1 MRERWGLAI
10 GVETVGEAKFV
21 GLQHSWPPQERPS
34 SVEHIWQEVL
44 QVMRER
50 VEPTKYATW
59 FVPLKPLSGAV
70 GMLRL
75 AVPNKFVRDWLVEHY
90 HEFISETLHELTGV
104 PYQVVF
110 VIQEPAEEPAP
121 PEAPVP
127 APTNGVTRPA
137 PSTGQPFNPRF
148 TFETFVVGSSN
159 QFAHAACMAVARH
172 PARTY
177 NPLFIYGDVGLGK
190 THLLHAIGHYV
201 QQTHHTMM
209 TCYVSSEKFLNDLV
223 SALSHD
229 KMDDFRNRYR
239 KNDVIL
245 VDDVQFLIGKE
256 RTQEEFFHTFN
267 VLFNDN
273 KQIVLTSDKLPKD
286 MVGLE
291 KRLRSRFE
299 WGLVA
304 DLQAPDLE
312 TKIAILKKKAD
323 YMQMALPDEVAWFIA
338 RRLRGDVRKLE
349 GALERHRGVYLH
361 DRPADS
367 VSLVQSLIGELA
379 DVQEERP
386 ISIADIERVVADR
399 YRLKG
404 ALLRSKKRN
413 KEIAHARHVAMY
425 LARTLTNASL
435 PQIGKNFGD
444 RDHTSVLHACNKIK
458 GMVEDDWR
466 FKEEVEQLIRVAPG
480 IASAPEVGIWQNRAS
495 GSRARTTGY
504 CCGSNGTA
512 RCHNCWSSSK
522 STCSNRPSSLLAPRC
537 CWRLAVGLC
546 CSRTWSSWPLSCHA
560 MG

>member
-1 MRERWGLAI
+1 MGGEGNV
-10 GVETVGEAKFV
+10 VE
-21 GLQHSWPPQERPS
+21 LQQNWTLQERPS
-34 SVEHIWQEVL
+34 SIEHLWQEVL
-44 QVMRER
+44 QVVRER
-50 VEPTKYATW
+50 VEATKYASW
-59 FVPLKPLSGAV
+59 FAPLKPLSGAA
-70 GMLRL
+70 GTLCI
-75 AVPNKFVRDWLVEHY
+75 AAPNKFVRGWVEDDY
-90 HEFISETLHELTGV
+90 RDLITEILQERTGV
-104 PYQVVF
+104 PYQVSF
-110 VIQEPAEEPAP
+110 VVQEPAETLAGPEPPEPAP
-121 PEAPVP
+121 V
-127 APTNGVTRPA
+127 NGAARLA
-137 PSTGQPFNPRF
+137 PSTGQAFNPRF

-159 QFAHAACMAVARH
+159 QFAHAACLAVARH

-201 QQTHHTMM
+201 QQTHRTMV

-229 KMDDFRNRYR
+229 RMDDFRNRYR

-267 VLFNDN
+267 VLFNDS

-312 TKIAILKKKAD
+312 TKVAILTKKAE
-323 YMQMALPDEVAWFIA
+323 YMQMTLPDEVAWFLA

-349 GALERHRGVYLH
+349 GALNVIEAFTSMTGQQIT
-361 DRPADS
+361 

-386 ISIADIERVVADR
+386 ISIADIERAVADR
-399 YRLKG
+399 YKLKG

-425 LARTLTNASL
+425 LARTLTSASL
-435 PQIGKNFGD
+435 PQIGKSFGD

-458 GMVEDDWR
+458 SMVEDDWR
-466 FKEEVEQLIRVAPG
+466 FKEEVEQLIRTLQG
-480 IASAPEVGIWQNRAS
+480 
-495 GSRARTTGY
+495 
-504 CCGSNGTA
+504 
-512 RCHNCWSSSK
+512 
-522 STCSNRPSSLLAPRC
+522 
-537 CWRLAVGLC
+537 
-546 CSRTWSSWPLSCHA
+546 
-560 MG
+560 

>member
-1 MRERWGLAI
+1 
-10 GVETVGEAKFV
+10 VETVGEGKFAA
-21 GLQHSWPPQERPS
+21 LQHAWAPHERPS

-44 QVMRER
+44 QVVRER
-50 VEPTKYATW
+50 IEATKYSTW
-59 FVPLKPLSGAV
+59 FAPLKPLSGAV
-70 GMLRL
+70 GMLRI

-90 HEFISETLHELTGV
+90 HELITDTLQEVTGV
-104 PYQVVF
+104 PYQVF
-110 VIQEPAEEPAP
+110 LVIQEPTEVVSFPESPEPS
-121 PEAPVP
+121 
-127 APTNGVTRPA
+127 PTKEVVRPA
-137 PSTGQPFNPRF
+137 PGTGQACNPRF

-159 QFAHAACMAVARH
+159 QFAHAACLAVARH

-201 QQTHHTMM
+201 QQTHQNMV

-286 MVGLE
+286 MIGLE

-312 TKIAILKKKAD
+312 TKIAILTKKAE
-323 YMQMALPDEVAWFIA
+323 YMQMALPDEVAWFLA

-349 GALERHRGVYLH
+349 GALNVIEAFTSMTGQQIT
-361 DRPADS
+361 
-367 VSLVQSLIGELA
+367 VSLVQSLIGELV

-386 ISIADIERVVADR
+386 ISIADIERAVADR
-399 YRLKG
+399 YKLKG

-458 GMVEDDWR
+458 GMVEEDWR
-466 FKEEVEQLIRVAPG
+466 FKEEVEQLIRTLQG
-480 IASAPEVGIWQNRAS
+480 
-495 GSRARTTGY
+495 
-504 CCGSNGTA
+504 
-512 RCHNCWSSSK
+512 
-522 STCSNRPSSLLAPRC
+522 
-537 CWRLAVGLC
+537 
-546 CSRTWSSWPLSCHA
+546 
-560 MG
+560 

>member
-1 MRERWGLAI
+1 M
-10 GVETVGEAKFV
+10 VETVGEGKFV
-21 GLQHSWPPQERPS
+21 GLQQNWTLQERPS

-44 QVMRER
+44 QVVRER
-50 VEPTKYATW
+50 VEATKYATW

-70 GMLRL
+70 GMLRI

-90 HEFISETLHELTGV
+90 HELITEALQECTGV
-104 PYQVVF
+104 PYQVFF
-110 VIQEPAEEPAP
+110 VVQEPAETVAG
-121 PEAPVP
+121 PELPESAPV
-127 APTNGVTRPA
+127 NGAARPA
-137 PSTGQPFNPRF
+137 PSTGQAFNPRF

-159 QFAHAACMAVARH
+159 QFAHAACLAVARH

-201 QQTHHTMM
+201 QQTHRSMV

-286 MVGLE
+286 MIGLE

-312 TKIAILKKKAD
+312 TKIAILTKKAEF
-323 YMQMALPDEVAWFIA
+323 MQMTLPDEVAWFLA

-349 GALERHRGVYLH
+349 GALNVIESFTSMTGQQIT
-361 DRPADS
+361 
-367 VSLVQSLIGELA
+367 VSLVQNLIAELA

-386 ISIADIERVVADR
+386 ISIADIERAVADR
-399 YRLKG
+399 YKLKG

-425 LARTLTNASL
+425 LARTLTSASL

-458 GMVEDDWR
+458 GMVEEDWR
-466 FKEEVEQLIRVAPG
+466 FKEEVEQLIRTLQG
-480 IASAPEVGIWQNRAS
+480 
-495 GSRARTTGY
+495 
-504 CCGSNGTA
+504 
-512 RCHNCWSSSK
+512 
-522 STCSNRPSSLLAPRC
+522 
-537 CWRLAVGLC
+537 
-546 CSRTWSSWPLSCHA
+546 
-560 MG
+560 

>member
-1 MRERWGLAI
+1 M
-10 GVETVGEAKFV
+10 GEGKFV
-21 GLQHSWPPQERPS
+21 GPQHNWTLQERPS

-44 QVMRER
+44 QVVRER
-50 VEPTKYATW
+50 VEATKYATW
-59 FVPLKPLSGAV
+59 FAPLKPLSGAV
-70 GMLRL
+70 GMLRI

-90 HEFISETLHELTGV
+90 HELITETLQACTGV
-104 PYQVVF
+104 PYQVFF
-110 VIQEPAEEPAP
+110 VVQEPPETLASSEP
-121 PEAPVP
+121 PESVPV
-127 APTNGVTRPA
+127 NGAARPA
-137 PSTGQPFNPRF
+137 SSLGQAFNPRF

-159 QFAHAACMAVARH
+159 QFAHAACLAVARH

-177 NPLFIYGDVGLGK
+177 NPLFVYGDVGLGK

-201 QQTHHTMM
+201 QQTHRSMV

-239 KNDVIL
+239 KNDIIL

-312 TKIAILKKKAD
+312 TKIAILTKKAEF
-323 YMQMALPDEVAWFIA
+323 MQMTLPDEVAWFLA
-338 RRLRGDVRKLE
+338 RRLRGDIRKLE
-349 GALERHRGVYLH
+349 GALNVIEAFTSMTGQQIT
-361 DRPADS
+361 
-367 VSLVQSLIGELA
+367 VSLVQNLIAELA

-386 ISIADIERVVADR
+386 ISIADIERAVADR
-399 YRLKG
+399 YKLKG

-425 LARTLTNASL
+425 LARTLTSASL

-466 FKEEVEQLIRVAPG
+466 FKEEVEQLIRTLQG
-480 IASAPEVGIWQNRAS
+480 
-495 GSRARTTGY
+495 
-504 CCGSNGTA
+504 
-512 RCHNCWSSSK
+512 
-522 STCSNRPSSLLAPRC
+522 
-537 CWRLAVGLC
+537 
-546 CSRTWSSWPLSCHA
+546 
-560 MG
+560 

>member
-1 MRERWGLAI
+1 MK
-10 GVETVGEAKFV
+10 TVGEGKFV
-21 GLQHSWPPQERPS
+21 GLQPAWAAQERSS

-44 QVMRER
+44 QVVRGR
-50 VEPTKYATW
+50 VEATKYATW
-59 FVPLKPLSGAV
+59 FAPLKPLSGAV

-75 AVPNKFVRDWLVEHY
+75 AVPNKFVRDWLMEHY
-90 HEFISETLHELTGV
+90 HECISETLQELTGV

-110 VIQEPAEEPAP
+110 VVQEPVEVTTLPEPS
-121 PEAPVP
+121 VP
-127 APTNGVTRPA
+127 TQTNGVTRPTSS
-137 PSTGQPFNPRF
+137 PGQVFNPRF

-159 QFAHAACMAVARH
+159 QFAHAACLAVARH

-201 QQTHHTMM
+201 QQTHRNMV

-349 GALERHRGVYLH
+349 GALNVIEAFTSMTGQQTT
-361 DRPADS
+361 

-379 DVQEERP
+379 EVQEERP

-399 YRLKG
+399 YKLKG
-404 ALLRSKKRN
+404 ALLRSKKRT

-435 PQIGKNFGD
+435 PQIGKSFGD

-466 FKEEVEQLIRVAPG
+466 FKEEVEQLIRTLQG
-480 IASAPEVGIWQNRAS
+480 
-495 GSRARTTGY
+495 
-504 CCGSNGTA
+504 
-512 RCHNCWSSSK
+512 
-522 STCSNRPSSLLAPRC
+522 
-537 CWRLAVGLC
+537 
-546 CSRTWSSWPLSCHA
+546 
-560 MG
+560 

>member
-1 MRERWGLAI
+1 MSEGQFA
-10 GVETVGEAKFV
+10 
-21 GLQHSWPPQERPS
+21 GLQHTWAPQERLS

-44 QVMRER
+44 QVVRER
-50 VEPTKYATW
+50 VEATKYATW
-59 FVPLKPLSGAV
+59 FAPLKPLSGAV

-90 HEFISETLHELTGV
+90 HEFLGDTLQELTGV
-104 PYQVVF
+104 PYEVFFVV
-110 VIQEPAEEPAP
+110 QEPPEVTSP
-121 PEAPVP
+121 PEPPVP
-127 APTNGVTRPA
+127 APTPGATRPA
-137 PSTGQPFNPRF
+137 PGLGQVFNPRF

-159 QFAHAACMAVARH
+159 QFAHAACMAVVRH

-201 QQTHHTMM
+201 QQTHRNML

-286 MVGLE
+286 MIGLE

-299 WGLVA
+299 WGLVT

-312 TKIAILKKKAD
+312 TKIAILKKKAE

-349 GALERHRGVYLH
+349 GALNVIEAFTSMTGQQIT
-361 DRPADS
+361 
-367 VSLVQSLIGELA
+367 VSLVQSLIAELA

-386 ISIADIERVVADR
+386 ISITEIERVVADR
-399 YRLKG
+399 YKLKG

-413 KEIAHARHVAMY
+413 KDIAHARHVAMY
-425 LARTLTNASL
+425 LVRTLTNASL
-435 PQIGKNFGD
+435 PQIGKSFGD

-466 FKEEVEQLIRVAPG
+466 FKEEVEQLIRVLQG
-480 IASAPEVGIWQNRAS
+480 
-495 GSRARTTGY
+495 
-504 CCGSNGTA
+504 
-512 RCHNCWSSSK
+512 
-522 STCSNRPSSLLAPRC
+522 
-537 CWRLAVGLC
+537 
-546 CSRTWSSWPLSCHA
+546 
-560 MG
+560 

>member
-1 MRERWGLAI
+1 
-10 GVETVGEAKFV
+10 VGEGKFV
-21 GLQHSWPPQERPS
+21 GSPPTWALQERSS

-44 QVMRER
+44 QVVRER
-50 VEPTKYATW
+50 VEATKYTTW
-59 FVPLKPLSGAV
+59 FAPLKPLSGAV
-70 GMLRL
+70 GMLRV

-90 HEFISETLHELTGV
+90 YELISETLQELTGV
-104 PYQVVF
+104 PYQVFF
-110 VIQEPAEEPAP
+110 VIQEPAEGEAAPEPL
-121 PEAPVP
+121 VP

-137 PSTGQPFNPRF
+137 ANTGQPFNPRF

-201 QQTHHTMM
+201 QQTHHNMV

-312 TKIAILKKKAD
+312 TKIAILKKKSE

-349 GALERHRGVYLH
+349 GALNVIEAFTSMTGQQI
-361 DRPADS
+361 S

-466 FKEEVEQLIRVAPG
+466 FKEEVEQLIRALQG
-480 IASAPEVGIWQNRAS
+480 
-495 GSRARTTGY
+495 
-504 CCGSNGTA
+504 
-512 RCHNCWSSSK
+512 
-522 STCSNRPSSLLAPRC
+522 
-537 CWRLAVGLC
+537 
-546 CSRTWSSWPLSCHA
+546 
-560 MG
+560 

>member
-1 MRERWGLAI
+1 MEA
-10 GVETVGEAKFV
+10 VGETKFA
-21 GLQHSWPPQERPS
+21 GLQHTWLPLERPS
-34 SVEHIWQEVL
+34 STEHIWQAVL
-44 QVMRER
+44 QVVRER

-59 FVPLKPLSGAV
+59 FVPLKPLAGAA

-75 AVPNKFVRDWLVEHY
+75 AVPNKFVRDWLMEHY
-90 HEFISETLHELTGV
+90 HEFLGELLHEITGV

-110 VIQEPAEEPAP
+110 VIQESAEDPAP
-121 PEAPVP
+121 PEAPV
-127 APTNGVTRPA
+127 ATSANGGTRPA
-137 PSTGQPFNPRF
+137 VSTGQPFNPRF
-148 TFETFVVGSSN
+148 TFETFVVGASN

-201 QQTHHTMM
+201 QQTHRTMI

-239 KNDVIL
+239 KNDVVL

-312 TKIAILKKKAD
+312 TKIAILKKKAE
-323 YMQMALPDEVAWFIA
+323 YMQMTLPDDVAWFIA

-349 GALERHRGVYLH
+349 GALNVIEAFTAMTGQTI
-361 DRPADS
+361 S
-367 VSLVQSLIGELA
+367 ISLVQNLIGELA

-386 ISIADIERVVADR
+386 ISIADIERAVADR
-399 YRLKG
+399 YRLKST
-404 ALLRSKKRN
+404 LLRSKKRN

-435 PQIGKNFGD
+435 PQIGKSFGD

-458 GMVEDDWR
+458 SMVEDDWR
-466 FKEEVEQLIRVAPG
+466 FKEEVEQLIRTLQG
-480 IASAPEVGIWQNRAS
+480 
-495 GSRARTTGY
+495 
-504 CCGSNGTA
+504 
-512 RCHNCWSSSK
+512 
-522 STCSNRPSSLLAPRC
+522 
-537 CWRLAVGLC
+537 
-546 CSRTWSSWPLSCHA
+546 
-560 MG
+560 

>member
-1 MRERWGLAI
+1 M
-10 GVETVGEAKFV
+10 VEMVGEGKCV
-21 GLQHSWPPQERPS
+21 ELQHNWTLQERPS

-44 QVMRER
+44 QVVRER
-50 VEPTKYATW
+50 VEATKYATW
-59 FVPLKPLSGAV
+59 FAPLKPLSGAV
-70 GMLRL
+70 GMLRI
-75 AVPNKFVRDWLVEHY
+75 AVPNKFVRDWVVEHY
-90 HEFISETLHELTGV
+90 HELITATLQECTGV
-104 PYQVVF
+104 PYQVFF
-110 VIQEPAEEPAP
+110 VVQEPAETVASVEQP
-121 PEAPVP
+121 PESAPV
-127 APTNGVTRPA
+127 NGAARPA
-137 PSTGQPFNPRF
+137 PSTGQAFNPRF

-159 QFAHAACMAVARH
+159 QFAHAACLAVARH

-201 QQTHHTMM
+201 QQTHRSMV

-239 KNDVIL
+239 RNDLIL

-312 TKIAILKKKAD
+312 TKIAILTKKAEF
-323 YMQMALPDEVAWFIA
+323 MQMTLPDEVAWFLA

-349 GALERHRGVYLH
+349 GALNVIEAFTSMTGQQIT
-361 DRPADS
+361 
-367 VSLVQSLIGELA
+367 VSLVQNLIAELA

-386 ISIADIERVVADR
+386 ISIADIERAVADR
-399 YRLKG
+399 YKLKG

-425 LARTLTNASL
+425 LARTLTSASL

-458 GMVEDDWR
+458 GMVEEDWR
-466 FKEEVEQLIRVAPG
+466 FKEEVEQLIRTLQG
-480 IASAPEVGIWQNRAS
+480 
-495 GSRARTTGY
+495 
-504 CCGSNGTA
+504 
-512 RCHNCWSSSK
+512 
-522 STCSNRPSSLLAPRC
+522 
-537 CWRLAVGLC
+537 
-546 CSRTWSSWPLSCHA
+546 
-560 MG
+560 

>member
-1 MRERWGLAI
+1 MVTL
-10 GVETVGEAKFV
+10 GEGKFA
-21 GLQHSWPPQERPS
+21 GAPHPRTPQERPS
-34 SVEHIWQEVL
+34 SVEHTWQEVL
-44 QVMRER
+44 QVVRER
-50 VEPTKYATW
+50 VEATKYATW
-59 FVPLKPLSGAV
+59 FAPLKPLSGAV
-70 GMLRL
+70 GMLRI
-75 AVPNKFVRDWLVEHY
+75 AAPNTFVRDWMAEHY
-90 HEFISETLHELTGV
+90 HGLVTSILAEMTGV
-104 PYQVVF
+104 AHQIFFVV
-110 VIQEPAEEPAP
+110 QEPPDVAPPPAPSEPAP
-121 PEAPVP
+121 PQS
-127 APTNGVTRPA
+127 PTARVTVTA
-137 PSTGQPFNPRF
+137 GQAFNPRF

-159 QFAHAACMAVARH
+159 QFAHAACLAVARH

-201 QQTHHTMM
+201 QQTHHHNMV

-239 KNDVIL
+239 RNDVIL

-291 KRLRSRFE
+291 RRLRSRFE

-312 TKIAILKKKAD
+312 TKTAILTKKAE
-323 YMQMALPDEVAWFIA
+323 YMQMPLPDEVAWFLA
-338 RRLRGDVRKLE
+338 RRLRGDIRKLE
-349 GALERHRGVYLH
+349 GALNVVEAFTTMTGQEITVK
-361 DRPADS
+361 
-367 VSLVQSLIGELA
+367 LVQSLIGELA
-379 DVQEERP
+379 DVSEGWS
-386 ISIADIERVVADR
+386 ISIADIERAVADR
-399 YRLKG
+399 YNLKG
-404 ALLRSKKRN
+404 TLLRSKKRT

-425 LARTLTNASL
+425 LARTLTKASL

-466 FKEEVEQLIRVAPG
+466 FKEEVEQLIRTLQG
-480 IASAPEVGIWQNRAS
+480 
-495 GSRARTTGY
+495 
-504 CCGSNGTA
+504 
-512 RCHNCWSSSK
+512 
-522 STCSNRPSSLLAPRC
+522 
-537 CWRLAVGLC
+537 
-546 CSRTWSSWPLSCHA
+546 
-560 MG
+560 